1 MRKRTFLGVIL
12 AVIFC
17 PPSAWAQGSA
27 AGDTEPFT
35 NPVWSVLARAQSP
48 SPEAGALF
56 APSVSRTFYE
66 IAYELAHS
74 KDAAGPE
81 MEQAIVFLTA
91 AMKLDKDA
99 KGVRP
104 LLIEVACR
112 QPNRN
117 YSSMVYGWLV
127 DYVDEFADLEVV
139 DEAVEHLL
147 GLLNSREERERLLE
161 QMIGTLGSKNTI
173 LGSELAAKLGLLKAE
188 KADVEAARFYL
199 LQAYK
204 NNRYNKAAFAKLL
217 ELAPEDISPATY
229 LERLRLA
236 LRENPSDMETAVA
249 FALYAEQLQ
258 LYDIATAA
266 YGYCADLF
274 AYLYPSEPLPG
285 RIYLPW
291 AISAYNSRQGVSRCM
306 DIVKRIREQGGF
318 DLRLEAIAGK
328 AAVKL
333 GDIELATRTFKA
345 VEERAAQLLVLEGIK
360 QGAGDPR
367 SPVGAAQRIPPEQ
380 LAWFYCFALPIA
392 DRALDWANKAYKAD
406 PNSPVTAAILS
417 YALVMNKE
425 TESAKPLLANYQPNQ
440 ISEVTLAQVQLAQGQ
455 TDPAIATLNAAIARD
470 PGSFAAERAK
480 EILAKQGRPYVPPVD
495 PQAVLVSLARVFGDA
510 LVPAFTAPE
519 QAISAQLDLRGDT
532 FAYSSEF
539 TGIVAI
545 ANKSSEPLVI
555 SDDGL
560 FKGNIRIDAR
570 ISGDLDVNIPSL
582 VFTKTRTA
590 LLGEPGRSILIPV
603 RLMAGQLRETL
614 LTHPQASLEIEFT
627 LYLDPVVTKDGGI
640 ANRLTRIRPTVVRVK
655 RPGIELTAKYL
666 RQQFNT
672 ISQPNQTQ
680 KMETA
685 TLFTGLL
692 AEQHAF
698 SGGKPLYRLMSADWM
713 APLLRSAL
721 LHESG
726 LLRNPAENDWPVKV
740 HTMAQML
747 SLPLDHALVSA
758 AAENLNNAKWPV
770 RLMAIYL
777 LDKSQQGEFDKV
789 LQWIVKNDPNQE
801 VRQMAAALQRAV
813 AG

>member
-1 MRKRTFLGVIL
+1 MRKGTLFGVIL

-17 PPSAWAQGSA
+17 PSLVWAQGSG
-27 AGDTEPFT
+27 AGDTGPFT
-35 NPVWSVLARAQSP
+35 NPVWSALARTQSP
-48 SPEAGALF
+48 SPDAGALS

-74 KDAAGPE
+74 KEATGPE
-81 MEQAIVFLTA
+81 LEQAVVFLSA
-91 AMKLDKDA
+91 AVKLDNGA
-99 KGVRP
+99 KQVRP
-104 LLIEVACR
+104 LLIKVACR
-112 QPNRN
+112 QPNRD
-117 YSSMVYGWLV
+117 YSSMVYGLLV

-147 GLLNSREERERLLE
+147 GLANSREEREKLLE

-188 KADVEAARFYL
+188 KADVEAARYYL

-217 ELAPEDISPATY
+217 ELSPEDISPATY

-249 FALYAEQLQ
+249 FAQYAEQLQ
-258 LYDIATAA
+258 LYDVAAAA
-266 YGYCADLF
+266 YGYCVDLF
-274 AYLYPSEPLPG
+274 SYLYPSEVLPA

-291 AISAYNSRQGVSRCM
+291 AISSYNSRRVQSKCLE
-306 DIVKRIREQGGF
+306 IAKRIRDRGGF

-333 GDIELATRTFKA
+333 GDIELATRTFQA
-345 VEERAAQLLVLEGIK
+345 IEERAMQLLTLEGMK
-360 QGAGDPR
+360 PGSDA
-367 SPVGAAQRIPPEQ
+367 PPTPGGSSQKVSREQ
-380 LAWFYCFALPIA
+380 LAWFYCLALPIP
-392 DRALDWANKAYKAD
+392 DKALDWANKAYKAH

-425 TESAKPLLANYQPNQ
+425 TESAKPLLASYQPNQ

-455 TDPAIATLNAAIARD
+455 TDLAIETLNSAIAWD

-480 EILAKQGRPYVPPVD
+480 EILGRQGQPYVPPVD
-495 PQAVLVSLARVFGDA
+495 PEAVLASMARVFGDA

-519 QAISAQLDLRGDT
+519 QAVSAQLDLRGDT
-532 FAYSSEF
+532 FAYGSEF

-560 FKGNIRIDAR
+560 FKGNIRIDAK
-570 ISGDLDVNIPSL
+570 ISGDLDVNVPSL
-582 VFTKTRTA
+582 VFTRNRTA
-590 LLGEPGRSILIPV
+590 LLCEPGRSILIPAQ
-603 RLMAGQLRETL
+603 LMTGKLRETL
-614 LTHPQASLEIEFT
+614 LTFPQASLDIAFT

-640 ANRLTRIRPTVVRVK
+640 ANRLTRVGPTVVRVK
-655 RPGIELTAKYL
+655 RPGIELTTRYL
-666 RQQFNT
+666 QQKFNS
-672 ISQPNQTQ
+672 ISQPGQQQ
-680 KMETA
+680 KIETA
-685 TLFTGLL
+685 NLFAGLL
-692 AEQHAF
+692 MEQHAF
-698 SGGKPLYRLMSADWM
+698 SVGKPLYRFMYDERM
-713 APLLRSAL
+713 VPLLREAL

-726 LLRNPAENDWPVKV
+726 LLRNPAESDWPVKV
-740 HTMAQML
+740 HAMAQML

-758 AAENLNNAKWPV
+758 AAENLSNSKWPV
-770 RLMAIYL
+770 RMMAIYL

-789 LQWIVKNDPNQE
+789 LQWIMKNDPNQQ
-801 VRQMAAALQRAV
+801 VREMAMALQGAMP
-813 AG
+813 G